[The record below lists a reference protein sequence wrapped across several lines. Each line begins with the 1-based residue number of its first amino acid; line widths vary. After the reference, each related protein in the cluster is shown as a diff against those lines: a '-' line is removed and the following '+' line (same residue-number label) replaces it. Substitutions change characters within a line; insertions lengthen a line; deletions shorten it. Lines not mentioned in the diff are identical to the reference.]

1 MPLFMNSVAPWAL
14 YNGDPAQASNN
25 GVLVANTCYLA
36 GVELYVPAV
45 LTGIRARFG
54 AGGNGHYDLGIY
66 DINGNL
72 LTHSGSTASATGVAT
87 YTLGTALTLSPSRYW
102 LAFWID
108 NATDTV
114 ERVTSQNNMAVTQTG
129 TNATGLPSATS
140 SITGLANATTRPI
153 LFGLLQGGWS

>member
-1 MPLFMNSVAPWAL
+1 MPLFSNPPTPWAL
-14 YNGDPAQASNN
+14 YDGDPAQASNN

-36 GVELYVPAV
+36 GATLNAPAV

-66 DINGNL
+66 DSNGNL
-72 LTHSGSTASATGVAT
+72 ITHSGSTASATGVAT
-87 YTLGTALTLSPSRYW
+87 YTLATPQVLSPGRYW

-114 ERVTSQNNMAVTQTG
+114 ERVTSQNNMAVTQSG

-140 SITGLANATTRPI
+140 GITGLANATTRPI